1 MLLAIGHLQQSVKVT
16 VSKNQQLTILH
27 LEIFCLLR
35 LDRNLYTIPRSPA
48 SSACCGNKPDYMNE
62 IEYQSILFLFSLDGS
77 KLHLRE
83 KGQQRRWPWK
93 GSERQVST
101 SNAFSPHLRRSH
113 RWVANHFQEMLFSFS
128 SFLSTFNSCRC
139 IEMSLLYEA
148 LMTYSCSEAWSESG
162 IGWSGGLWEVCTGH
176 QNPCKVIWSND
187 KSKSTILFRR
197 YITEYCP
204 VLEGIYTRVL
214 NVSGLEVYNIQC
226 QLW

>member
-1 MLLAIGHLQQSVKVT
+1 MEPARSLPSNWQLVLLAIGHLQQSVKVT
-16 VSKNQQLTILH
+16 EPKNQQLTILH

-113 RWVANHFQEMLFSFS
+113 RCSAVGSTPLF
-128 SFLSTFNSCRC
+128 TG
-139 IEMSLLYEA
+139 MSLWYDGTA
-148 LMTYSCSEAWSESG
+148 LMTYSCSEAWSESC
-162 IGWSGGLWEVCTGH
+162 IGWSGGLWEVCAGH

-214 NVSGLEVYNIQC
+214 NVSGLEVSNIHC